1 MKHLVLGDR
10 SNLWSTALCEIGTG
24 IEFSEMFIPIQKNKS
39 SESNLEIL
47 KIYNF
52 KIIKGFFVNVSWFN
66 FILKIMINRRMFMCW
81 V

>member
-1 MKHLVLGDR
+1 
-10 SNLWSTALCEIGTG
+10 
-24 IEFSEMFIPIQKNKS
+24 MFIPIQKNKS